1 MAVWRGADVACRDC
15 VMHAPWHGA
24 FPSEQ
29 RSLFARQVY
38 FRLSAEL
45 RAGGREYND
54 KASPRHGSYL
64 RGRQAIAALF
74 PGTTPGVYEGD
85 VTLYGG
91 Q

>member
-1 MAVWRGADVACRDC
+1 
-15 VMHAPWHGA
+15 MHAPWHGA

-38 FRLSAEL
+38 FRRTARRRPGIQRKVQSASRQL
-45 RAGGREYND
+45 
-54 KASPRHGSYL
+54 P
-64 RGRQAIAALF
+64 GRQAIAALF
-74 PGTTPGVYEGD
+74 PGTTPGAYEGD